1 MQPTFFEST
10 PQQKQLADIGGS
22 MMDWSENY
30 GKLHGLKAVTD
41 NGLRTLNELSHVGYM
56 LTTVGA
62 TFGAAEVDFDAAERK
77 LIVDFMKKQV
87 DIERKGQYTVYKL
100 NKQGA
105 LHMTNVMIKEGTYK
119 IRGKET
125 CMQGLVFPLVEE
137 FKVGAGGGYVTVDG
151 SAVNGFPARNIKIK
165 VSGVRDYT
173 VVGDEVAATI
183 VEESDTEI
191 VERIRERF
199 DMLKDMTKAVKKGD
213 VRAMIVSGPPGVG
226 KSHGVEEVLD
236 RYALMESLGA
246 GKQHEVIKGATSA
259 IGLYCKLFKMADKG
273 KVVVFDDCDSI
284 FADELSL
291 NILKAALDSK
301 KNRYIHWNTDS
312 FKLRNEG
319 VPDSFKFE
327 ASAIFITNLKFD
339 KVKGKLREHLE
350 ALESRCHYMDLTID
364 SDKDKILRIK
374 QVVQDGMLDKYKL
387 ADEVKE
393 EIMDF
398 IDINKGRL
406 RELSLRTV
414 LKVADLAISFP
425 DRWES
430 YAENTV
436 MRRA

>member
-1 MQPTFFEST
+1 MTNI
-10 PQQKQLADIGGS
+10 K
-22 MMDWSENY
+22 
-30 GKLHGLKAVTD
+30 
-41 NGLRTLNELSHVGYM
+41 
-56 LTTVGA
+56 
-62 TFGAAEVDFDAAERK
+62 
-77 LIVDFMKKQV
+77 IVD
-87 DIERKGQYTVYKL
+87 
-100 NKQGA
+100 
-105 LHMTNVMIKEGTYK
+105 GTYK
-119 IRGKET
+119 IRGKDADVS
-125 CMQGLVFPLVEE
+125 GLVFPLVEK
-137 FKVGAGGGYVTVDG
+137 FKMGAQGGYVTVDG
-151 SAVNGFPARNIKIK
+151 SAVNGFPDRNIKIK
-165 VSGVRDYT
+165 VAGPEGYEAAGKGVEAT
-173 VVGDEVAATI
+173 VLT
-183 VEESDTEI
+183 ESDAEI

-199 DMLKDMTKAVKKGD
+199 DMLKDMTKAVKKGS

-236 RYALMESLGA
+236 RYALMETMG
-246 GKQHEVIKGATSA
+246 GNKQHEVIKGATSA
-259 IGLYCKLFKMADKG
+259 LGLYCKLYKMADKG

-301 KNRYIHWNTDS
+301 KNRTIHWNTDS

-364 SDKDKILRIK
+364 TDHDKMLRIK
-374 QVVQDGMLDKYKL
+374 QVTADGMLDAYTL
-387 ADEVKE
+387 SDEVKE

-414 LKVADLAISFP
+414 LKVADLAKAFP
-425 DRWES
+425 DRWEAM
-430 YAENTV
+430 AENTV
-436 MRRA
+436 MRRV

>member
-1 MQPTFFEST
+1 M
-10 PQQKQLADIGGS
+10 K
-22 MMDWSENY
+22 NV
-30 GKLHGLKAVTD
+30 K
-41 NGLRTLNELSHVGYM
+41 
-56 LTTVGA
+56 
-62 TFGAAEVDFDAAERK
+62 
-77 LIVDFMKKQV
+77 IV
-87 DIERKGQYTVYKL
+87 
-100 NKQGA
+100 
-105 LHMTNVMIKEGTYK
+105 EGTYK
-119 IRGKET
+119 IRGKDT
-125 CMQGLVFPLVEE
+125 DVSGMVFPLVEE
-137 FKVGAGGGYVTVDG
+137 FKFGTGGGFVTVDG
-151 SAVNGFPARNIKIK
+151 KAVAGFPDRNIKIK
-165 VSGVRDYT
+165 VESAESYVH
-173 VVGDEVAATI
+173 VGASEAAAQARVETDE
-183 VEESDTEI
+183 EI
-191 VERIRERF
+191 MERMRERF

-236 RYALMESLGA
+236 RYALMESMG
-246 GKQHEVIKGATSA
+246 GMKTHEVIKGATSA
-259 IGLYCKLFKMADKG
+259 IGLYCKLYKMADKG

-301 KNRYIHWNTDS
+301 KNRTIHWNTDS

-364 SDKDKILRIK
+364 TDHDKMLRIK
-374 QVVQDGMLDKYKL
+374 QVTADGMLDVYAL
-387 ADEVKE
+387 SDEVKE

-414 LKVADLAISFP
+414 LKVADLAKAFP
-425 DRWES
+425 DKWEAM
-430 YAENTV
+430 AENTV